1 MNVERDVQLSEAA
14 IDDIFDIYSYLK
26 ERIGHERAQAYAFR
40 IEEFCR
46 SPGRFSSRG
55 RSRNDLRAGLR
66 SMTFE
71 SRAVIVYRI
80 TDSNIDVLRVI
91 HGAQDYGPE
100 SFQ

>member
-1 MNVERDVQLSEAA
+1 MNLERDVHLSEAA
-14 IDDIFDIYSYLK
+14 LDDIFEIYSYLR
-26 ERIGHERAQAYAFR
+26 ERIGHERARAYAFR

-46 SPGRFSSRG
+46 SLGRFSSRG
-55 RSRNDLRAGLR
+55 RGRDDLRSGLR

-80 TDSNIDVLRVI
+80 GDSAVDILRVI
-91 HGAQDYGPE
+91 HGAREYGPE